1 MNIFNKN
8 FVFYFGSFLL
18 ISLLLFLLN
27 QKMNY
32 TYEAKNNFSSFKVLS
47 QSFLNNKNVN
57 INDISLERKNDI
69 SLERKNDINIIYNRN
84 LLNITINNTNFR
96 ACLKY
101 GIEYMDSNFQSIK
114 INEELFTRK
123 DVIDREKILEKC
135 NKENNII
142 ILEEKME
149 KK

>member
-8 FVFYFGSFLL
+8 FVFYFVSFML
-18 ISLLLFLLN
+18 ITFLLFLLN

-57 INDISLERKNDI
+57 INDI

-114 INEELFTRK
+114 INEQLFTRK
-123 DVIDREKILEKC
+123 DVINREKILEKC

>member
-1 MNIFNKN
+1 MSIFKKN
-8 FVFYFGSFLL
+8 LVFYFGSFL
-18 ISLLLFLLN
+18 IIVLLLFSLN

-32 TYEAKNNFSSFKVLS
+32 TYEAKNNSIIFKSLS
-47 QSFLNNKNVN
+47 ESFLLNKEINL
-57 INDISLERKNDI
+57 NDIK
-69 SLERKNDINIIYNRN
+69 LERKNDINIVYNQKI
-84 LLNITINNTNFR
+84 LNITIKNTNFR

-114 INEELFTRK
+114 INEQLFTKR
-123 DVIDREKILEKC
+123 DVINRDKILEKC

>member
-69 SLERKNDINIIYNRN
+69 NIFYNRN

-114 INEELFTRK
+114 INEQLFTRK
-123 DVIDREKILEKC
+123 DVINREKILEKC

>member
-1 MNIFNKN
+1 VNIFNKN

-47 QSFLNNKNVN
+47 QSFLNNTNVN
-57 INDISLERKNDI
+57 INDI

-114 INEELFTRK
+114 INEQLFTRK
-123 DVIDREKILEKC
+123 DVINREKILEKC

>member
-69 SLERKNDINIIYNRN
+69 NIIYNRN

-123 DVIDREKILEKC
+123 DVINREKILEKC

>member
-8 FVFYFGSFLL
+8 FVFYFVSFML
-18 ISLLLFLLN
+18 ITFLLFLLN

-69 SLERKNDINIIYNRN
+69 NIFYNRN

-114 INEELFTRK
+114 INEQLFTRK
-123 DVIDREKILEKC
+123 DVINREKILEKC

>member
-69 SLERKNDINIIYNRN
+69 NIIYNRN

-101 GIEYMDSNFQSIK
+101 GVEYMDSNFQSIK
-114 INEELFTRK
+114 INEQLFTRK
-123 DVIDREKILEKC
+123 DVINRDKILEKC

-142 ILEEKME
+142 ILEEKLE
-149 KK
+149 RK

>member
-1 MNIFNKN
+1 
-8 FVFYFGSFLL
+8 
-18 ISLLLFLLN
+18 
-27 QKMNY
+27 MNY
-32 TYEAKNNFSSFKVLS
+32 TYEAKNNSIIFKSLS
-47 QSFLNNKNVN
+47 ESFLLNKQ
-57 INDISLERKNDI
+57 INLNDVK
-69 SLERKNDINIIYNRN
+69 LERKNDINIVYNQKI
-84 LLNITINNTNFR
+84 LNITIKNTNFR

-114 INEELFTRK
+114 INEQLFTKR
-123 DVIDREKILEKC
+123 DVINRDKILEKC

>member
-47 QSFLNNKNVN
+47 QSFLNNTNVN
-57 INDISLERKNDI
+57 INDI

-114 INEELFTRK
+114 INEQLFTRK
-123 DVIDREKILEKC
+123 DVINREKILEKC

>member
-69 SLERKNDINIIYNRN
+69 NIIYNRN

-114 INEELFTRK
+114 INEQLFTRK
-123 DVIDREKILEKC
+123 DVINREKILEKC

>member
-1 MNIFNKN
+1 M
-8 FVFYFGSFLL
+8 L
-18 ISLLLFLLN
+18 ITFLLFLLN

-57 INDISLERKNDI
+57 INDI

-114 INEELFTRK
+114 INEQLFTRK
-123 DVIDREKILEKC
+123 DVINREKILEKC